1 MSGQNVCLN
10 QLQPLGAGIEF
21 AAQLHAL
28 FAGSWLFKA
37 LEDHGA
43 DGANIL
49 INHLAIYR
57 AETGQALL
65 QEGELSNFML
75 IIVDG
80 EVDIVK
86 KDAHGTPLSISHA
99 GPGKILGEMSLMD
112 GEPRFASC
120 VALQPTTIAVLSRLA
135 LNRILD
141 EHPRLGAQLLIQLIA
156 LLSQRLRQTSRKLV
170 EQMG

>member
-1 MSGQNVCLN
+1 MSSQDICLN
-10 QLQPLGAGIEF
+10 QLKRLGAGVEF
-21 AAQLHAL
+21 AEQLHKL

-37 LEDHGA
+37 LEEHGA
-43 DGANIL
+43 GGADIL

-57 AETGQALL
+57 ADIGQPLL
-65 QEGELSNFML
+65 LEGELSDFML
-75 IIVDG
+75 IIVEG

-86 KDAHGTPLSISHA
+86 RDAQGEAVSISRA
-99 GPGKILGEMSLMD
+99 GSGKILGEMSLMD

-120 VALQPTTIAVLSRLA
+120 IALQATTIAVLRRLA

-141 EHPRLGAQLLIQLIA
+141 DHPRLGAQLLIQLIA

-170 EQMG
+170 EQMS